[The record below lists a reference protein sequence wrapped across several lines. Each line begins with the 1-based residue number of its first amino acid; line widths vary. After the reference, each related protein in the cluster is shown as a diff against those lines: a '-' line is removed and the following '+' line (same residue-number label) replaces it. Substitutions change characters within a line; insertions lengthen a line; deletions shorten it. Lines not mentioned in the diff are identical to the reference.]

1 MTGVVLAGGRSKRM
15 GLNKAF
21 LEIDG
26 ERIISRVV
34 TILKGIFDD
43 VVLVTNDPLE
53 YEDLD
58 VRTVTDIFKG
68 AGSLGGIYTGLFHA
82 HYNYSFITA
91 CDMPF
96 LKRDVILRMM
106 DEIEDYDTLVPY
118 EGDRFHPFHAIY
130 SKGCLKAIEGMIKGG
145 ELRIIEL
152 YKRVRA
158 KRLEGWFKEDTL
170 SLYNIN
176 TPEDLEKVPAVLK
189 QGKVLRVEV

>member
-43 VVLVTNDPLE
+43 VILVTNDPLE

-58 VRTVTDIFKG
+58 TRIVTDIFKG

-96 LKRDVILRMM
+96 LKKEIIVKMI

-118 EGDRFHPFHAIY
+118 EGGRFHPFHAIY
-130 SKGCLKAIEGMIKGG
+130 SRGCLKAIEGMIKGG
-145 ELRIIEL
+145 ELRITEL
-152 YKRVRA
+152 YKKVMV

-170 SLYNIN
+170 PLYNIN
-176 TPEDLEKVPAVLK
+176 TPEELV
-189 QGKVLRVEV
+189 KVLQPSS